1 MYRPLGGA
9 AAPRRLLLND
19 YEVAQL
25 RPGEYQELAWPH
37 FAHVVRLAVGTAG
50 GAALLLVPDAAA
62 ANYIRLG
69 DDPVATPWQWM
80 PRRQGEAEVDALDR
94 LRK

>member
-1 MYRPLGGA
+1 MA
-9 AAPRRLLLND
+9 ALCPIA
-19 YEVAQL
+19 
-25 RPGEYQELAWPH
+25 GS
-37 FAHVVRLAVGTAG
+37 AVGTPG
-50 GAALLLVPDAAA
+50 GAALLLVPNAAA

-80 PRRQGEAEVDALDR
+80 PRRQGEAKVDALDR